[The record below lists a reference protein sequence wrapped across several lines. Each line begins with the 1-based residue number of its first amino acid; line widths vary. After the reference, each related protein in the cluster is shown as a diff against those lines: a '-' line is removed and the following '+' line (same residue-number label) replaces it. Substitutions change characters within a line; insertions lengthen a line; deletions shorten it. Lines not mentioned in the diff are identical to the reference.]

1 MVEVNAVK
9 RIIMNKIFRVV
20 SCLAVVLCASAAELA
35 AQEIAPRI
43 AGLETHAEYM
53 SLLREDARLQMRE
66 DSVARAMDRV
76 RVRLRE
82 HPEERQRLAQDILD
96 CEARIFEI
104 RNTKGRLIDRI
115 NTIEQEWVLSN
126 LDAGDA
132 VQAAGGADARRAVP
146 DSLKVRN
153 LIDNVYFREHLPAV
167 DYAALRKAQQL
178 ERIAVD
184 YVNRYFSNYGDI
196 AALAERYAAVPTEQE
211 ALEVYGRYE
220 ELRRSNGAL
229 ADSLAGVW
237 NYVFDNKSYAYGYL
251 LDGLGEDEVLGRGEE
266 QFSEAARRMAD
277 LRGRTASDAVADY
290 FLRKRVLVDYET
302 AVAEVL
308 RLDAARDSLRGVAG
322 QLSAIDFRLPAVRV
336 EERLFLEYDSIAFSA
351 TPKYT
356 YQHPIPECR
365 VYPRGTM
372 YRILLGTFNTKRAA
386 ATFKGAYPLSYEID
400 EDGKWRYFA
409 GGFASREEA
418 DAAQKQMK
426 ARGFLRPEVVVWEDG
441 VYRNLSREP
450 QDGAQAAYRVEI
462 VSEQP
467 LSEEVKEAIVS
478 TADGRELSRVGQ
490 QLFVVGVFEL
500 KEDAERVAAAA
511 EHVAPGLEIKV
522 AEVAAE

>member
-20 SCLAVVLCASAAELA
+20 PCLAVVLCASAAELA

-251 LDGLGEDEVLGRGEE
+251 LDGLGEDE
-266 QFSEAARRMAD
+266 D
-277 LRGRTASDAVADY
+277 LRGRTASDAVVDY

-426 ARGFLRPEVVVWEDG
+426 AKGFLRPEVVVWEDG

-467 LSEEVKEAIVS
+467 LSEEAKEAIVS
-478 TADGRELSRVGQ
+478 TADGREL
-490 QLFVVGVFEL
+490 GVFEL

-511 EHVAPGLEIKV
+511 EHAAPGLEIKV

>member
-1 MVEVNAVK
+1 MK
-9 RIIMNKIFRVV
+9 RFVMNRMIRSAAWLV
-20 SCLAVVLCASAAELA
+20 CLLCAPAAELA
-35 AQEIAPRI
+35 AQEVAPRI

-53 SLLREDARLQMRE
+53 SLLREDARLQLRE
-66 DSVARAMDRV
+66 DSVARAMDGV

-96 CEARIFEI
+96 SEARVFEI
-104 RNTKGRLIDRI
+104 RSARGRLIDRI
-115 NTIEQEWVLSN
+115 NTIEQEWVLST
-126 LDAGDA
+126 LDAGGA
-132 VQAAGGADARRAVP
+132 VRPAEGADLRRAVP

-153 LIDNVYFREHLPAV
+153 LIDNLYFREHLPAA
-167 DYAALRKAQQL
+167 DYAALRRAQQL
-178 ERIAVD
+178 ERAAAD
-184 YVNRYFSNYGDI
+184 YADRYFANHGDI
-196 AALAERYAAVPTEQE
+196 AALAERYAEVPTERE
-211 ALEVYGRYE
+211 ALEIHERYD
-220 ELRRSNGAL
+220 ELRRRNDVL

-251 LDGLGEDEVLGRGEE
+251 LDGLREDEVLARGEE
-266 QFSEAARRMAD
+266 RFSEAARRMAD

-290 FLRKRVLVDYET
+290 FLRREVLLDYET

-308 RLDAARDSLRGVAG
+308 RLDAACDSLRGVAG
-322 QLSAIDFRLPAVRV
+322 RLSAIDFRLPAVRV

-365 VYPRGTM
+365 IYPRGTM

-400 EDGKWRYFA
+400 DEGKWRYFA

-426 ARGFLRPEVVVWEDG
+426 AKGFLRPEVVVWEDG

-450 QDGAQAAYRVEI
+450 QDGPQAAYRVEI

-467 LSEEVKEAIVS
+467 LPDEAKAAIAA
-478 TADGRELSRVGQ
+478 TADGRELSRVGRE
-490 QLFVVGVFEL
+490 LFVVGVFEL
-500 KEDAERVAAAA
+500 KEEAGRVAEAVERAM
-511 EHVAPGLEIKV
+511 PGSEIKV
-522 AEVAAE
+522 AEVAVE